1 VSDRAL
7 FRGFAARLD
16 RIPMM
21 GHGFWQMNV
30 APASENR
37 DGSSLGRVLD
47 VLDLFSA
54 DRAELSLS
62 EIADLQDWPK
72 PTAHRVAATLLER
85 SFLARDPVTKRFR
98 LGVGVARL
106 VAPLLRTF
114 RLPQLARGPLRALAA
129 ETGETVNLAILDGSE
144 ALYLDSYPGTFR
156 IRAAAEPGLRVPAH
170 CTAMGKCL
178 LAQLDAEEARLR
190 VGAGPYPPMTHVT
203 ARRWSELMPMLEAAR
218 TEGFA
223 VSVDEYE
230 QGLLACAVAVH
241 ADGNTVAAINVAAS
255 AARVS
260 REALTEVIVPK
271 LQATALAIDRAY
283 AGEFEGSTTQLA
295 SRGGASR

>member
-1 VSDRAL
+1 
-7 FRGFAARLD
+7 
-16 RIPMM
+16 MK
-21 GHGFWQMNV
+21 V
-30 APASENR
+30 APATESR

-47 VLDLFSA
+47 VLGLFSA

-72 PTAHRVAATLLER
+72 PTAHRVTTTLLER

-98 LGVGVARL
+98 LGIGVARL
-106 VAPLLRTF
+106 VAPLLRSF
-114 RLPQLARGPLRALAA
+114 RLPELARGPLRTLAA
-129 ETGETVNLAILDGSE
+129 ETGETVNLAILDGAE

-156 IRAAAEPGLRVPAH
+156 VRAQADSGLRVPAY

-178 LAQLDAEEARLR
+178 LAQLDPDEARRR
-190 VGAGPYPPMTHVT
+190 VGSGPYPPMTHLT
-203 ARRWSELMPMLEAAR
+203 ARRWSELAPMLDAAR
-218 TEGFA
+218 TADFA

-241 ADGNTVAAINVAAS
+241 ADGDAVAAINVAAP

-260 REALTEVIVPK
+260 REALTDVIVPK
-271 LQATALAIDRAY
+271 LQATAQAIDRAY
-283 AGEFEGSTTQLA
+283 AGEIEG
-295 SRGGASR
+295 R